1 LALDT
6 AKKKKMFIIW
16 GSIFFVALLAIISY
30 RIYANQ
36 NDNKQRAARAT
47 EGRGVAVEVGTVAR
61 KEIVP
66 KMTFSAN
73 LEPLWSAD
81 ISSKVDGRIAALN
94 VDEGD
99 TVSAGMLIAT
109 LDTDELMAQVIQA
122 QGSLQASQASLEQA
136 ELNYQRN
143 AQLVEQGAVSQ
154 QVMDSA
160 RTTRNLNLGQVR
172 SAQGNLDLLRARL
185 SNASVTSPRNGVVLK
200 RYLQSGYYA
209 KAGSGIISI
218 GDVSKLLAKA
228 IVGEAQIAQ
237 LAVGTQVKIKVG
249 ALQNKEFVGVITRI
263 SPTAALPSRT
273 FTAEITISD
282 IQGILKPGMFV
293 NAEVPSSAAQ
303 NALVVPE
310 SALVSREDQKTV
322 YVVGSDN
329 KVQQKVLKLGY
340 VGEGFAEV
348 LSGINEGDRIVLS
361 GQNKLKDGS
370 VISVPEEGGK

>member
-1 LALDT
+1 
-6 AKKKKMFIIW
+6 MFIIW

-30 RIYANQ
+30 RIYTNQ

-47 EGRGVAVEVGTVAR
+47 EVKGVAVEVGTVTR
-61 KEIVP
+61 KEITP

-81 ISSKVDGRIAALN
+81 ISSKVDGRIAVLN

-99 TVSAGMLIAT
+99 TVSAGMLIAS

-122 QGSLQASQASLEQA
+122 QGSLQASQANLEQA
-136 ELNYQRN
+136 ELSYQRN
-143 AQLVEQGAVSQ
+143 TQLVQEGAVSQ

-160 RTTRNLNLGQVR
+160 RTTRDLNLGQVR
-172 SAQGNLDLLRARL
+172 SAQGNLELLKARL
-185 SNASVTSPRNGVVLK
+185 SNANVVAPRSGVVLK

-228 IVGEAQIAQ
+228 IVGEAQVAQ
-237 LAVGTQVKIKVG
+237 LSVGTQVKIKVG
-249 ALQNKEFVGVITRI
+249 ALQNREFVGVITRI
-263 SPTAALPSRT
+263 SPAAAMPSRT
-273 FTAEITISD
+273 FTAEITISSTE
-282 IQGILKPGMFV
+282 GLLKPGMFV
-293 NAEVPSSAAQ
+293 NAEVPSSMPQ

-329 KVQQKVLKLGY
+329 KVMQKVLKLGF

-348 LSGINEGDRIVLS
+348 LEGLSEGDRIVLS

-370 VISVPEEGGK
+370 IISAPGAGGK

>member
-1 LALDT
+1 LDT
-6 AKKKKMFIIW
+6 AKKKKLFIIW

-30 RIYANQ
+30 RIYTNQ

-47 EGRGVAVEVGTVAR
+47 EVKGVAVEVGTVTR
-61 KEIVP
+61 KEITP

-81 ISSKVDGRIAALN
+81 ISSKVDGRIAVLN

-99 TVSAGMLIAT
+99 TVSAGMLIAS

-122 QGSLQASQASLEQA
+122 QGSLQASQANLEQA
-136 ELNYQRN
+136 ELSYQRN
-143 AQLVEQGAVSQ
+143 TQLVQEGAVSQ

-160 RTTRNLNLGQVR
+160 RTTRDLNLGQVR
-172 SAQGNLDLLRARL
+172 SAQGNLELLKARL
-185 SNASVTSPRNGVVLK
+185 SNANVVAPRSGVVLK

-228 IVGEAQIAQ
+228 IVGEAQVAQ
-237 LAVGTQVKIKVG
+237 LSVGTQVKIKVG
-249 ALQNKEFVGVITRI
+249 ALQNREFVGVITRI
-263 SPTAALPSRT
+263 SPTAAMPSRT
-273 FTAEITISD
+273 FTAEITISSTE
-282 IQGILKPGMFV
+282 GLLKPGMFV
-293 NAEVPSSAAQ
+293 NAEVPSSMPQ

-329 KVQQKVLKLGY
+329 KVMQKVLKLGF

-348 LSGINEGDRIVLS
+348 LEGLSEGDRIVLS

-370 VISVPEEGGK
+370 IISAPGAGGK